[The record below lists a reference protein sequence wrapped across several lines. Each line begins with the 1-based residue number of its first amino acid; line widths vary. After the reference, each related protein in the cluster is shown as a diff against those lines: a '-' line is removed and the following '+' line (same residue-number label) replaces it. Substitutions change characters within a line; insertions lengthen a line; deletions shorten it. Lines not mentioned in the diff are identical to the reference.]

1 MRTIAWISAGMF
13 LLIAAPRAQ
22 DATRTPPP
30 PPAPA
35 HNTMVLTGCL
45 AAGADESTFKLTNA
59 VPNAQASVA
68 QPQEV
73 GTSGELAEY
82 EVRAEKRLDTTGVA
96 PIELKPFIG
105 RQVEITARSGDDG
118 PAASAPPKTSDGA
131 KADPDS
137 SKPTEKKTRSLTVT
151 AIKQVLASCR

>member
-1 MRTIAWISAGMF
+1 MRTIAWISAGVF

-45 AAGADESTFKLTNA
+45 AAGPDESTFKLTNA

-73 GTSGELAEY
+73 GTSGDLAEY
-82 EVRAEKRLDTTGVA
+82 EVRAEKNLDTTGVT

-118 PAASAPPKTSDGA
+118 PAASALPKTSDGA
-131 KADPDS
+131 TPDS